1 MNETIDKR
9 AKQLGYR
16 TELRTPIERPRPLLV
31 ALSGDTE
38 ERIVNRQ
45 IWGKLGLLMGH
56 YGINAADPYG
66 LMYLAEHL
74 ARDWVP
80 GCMVE
85 NKIKRGAPIK
95 ITPMALTQLFLAI
108 EQIRTEGPQQPLYE
122 ACKTFLSRNKTD
134 PVWGKN
140 TTRSLANSYSKG
152 KQQFEQSKKEWH
164 NSPSL
169 RAYVEKRIAAEGWP
183 KKSD

>member
-134 PVWGKN
+134 PVWGKTPRGPWPTVIPKEN
-140 TTRSLANSYSKG
+140 NNSS
-152 KQQFEQSKKEWH
+152 
-164 NSPSL
+164 SPRRPGRTAL
-169 RAYVEKRIAAEGWP
+169 HYGP
-183 KKSD
+183 TLKSG